1 MPIAHLLFTALLLF
15 SAPKIMAEEN
25 LSPPQSFFNQQQDFL
40 PINKAFSVMGEQ
52 ASDGNILLNWT
63 IAPGYYLY
71 KSRFNFISDDVSVGD
86 AVFPKGVIEDDPY
99 IGKTEIYKDSVSI
112 KLPIKKIEVSSAS
125 ALLKVAFQGCAEAG
139 FCYPPETID
148 VAIAINHHNIS
159 QPTTPQIV
167 SNTIKTVPEHS
178 ALVYVLF
185 AIIGGLILNLMPCVF
200 PILSIKVLSFKASA
214 ENPRRLKIHGW
225 VYTAGVVS
233 CFVFIAML
241 LMYLRHAGA
250 EIGWGFQLQNPP
262 FIMALT
268 ILFFM
273 MGLNLFGFFEIDL
286 ALSNKGHKLTQG
298 HHLKASFFTGLL
310 SVVVATPCTVP
321 LMAPAI
327 GFALTQSTIIS
338 LLIFASIGLGLALP
352 FLILTHYPA
361 LISRLP
367 KAGLWMQHVKQFLAF
382 PLFLTAI
389 WLLWVLGHQ
398 TSLNHALLVVIMC
411 AVLAFAVWLWQLNY
425 KKIMVV
431 LLVMAGI
438 AMYYGT
444 QHEQRIDEPFTQA
457 RFDEL
462 RLAGEP
468 IFINMTADWCITCL
482 VNERLALSTSAVRT
496 VIEQLNVR
504 YLKGDWTNQNP
515 EITAF
520 LNKFNRS
527 GVPLYVYYPAG
538 ANSKP
543 ILLPQLLTPN
553 IVIETISSKTVQ
565 Q

>member
-1 MPIAHLLFTALLLF
+1 MLIARLLFSALLLF
-15 SAPKIMAEEN
+15 SASSTVAEPN
-25 LSPPQSFFNQQQDFL
+25 LVPSFNQQQDFL
-40 PINKAFSVMGEQ
+40 PVNSAFAVMGEQ
-52 ASDGNILLNWT
+52 TSDGDILLNWT

-86 AVFPKGVIEDDPY
+86 AIFPKGIEENDPY
-99 IGKTEIYKDSVSI
+99 LGKTEIYKNNLSI
-112 KLPIKKIEVSSAS
+112 KLPIKKIAASASS
-125 ALLKVAFQGCAEAG
+125 ALLKVTFQGCAEAG

-148 VAIAINHHNIS
+148 VSIAINHHSIS
-159 QPTTPQIV
+159 RFTAPPTI
-167 SNTIKTVPEHS
+167 SNAIKAGPEHGV
-178 ALVYVLF
+178 LVYVLF
-185 AIIGGLILNLMPCVF
+185 AIVGGLILNLMPCVF
-200 PILSIKVLSFKASA
+200 PILSIKVLSFKANT
-214 ENPRRLKIHGW
+214 ENPHRLKVHGW

-233 CFVFIAML
+233 CFIFIAAL
-241 LMYLRHAGA
+241 LMYLRRAGA

-286 ALSNKGHKLTQG
+286 ALSNKGQILTEG
-298 HHLKASFFTGLL
+298 HHLKASYFTGLL
-310 SVVVATPCTVP
+310 SVAVATPCTVP

-338 LLIFASIGLGLALP
+338 LLIFANIGFGLALP

-361 LISRLP
+361 LIARLP

-389 WLLWVLGHQ
+389 WLLWVLGNQ
-398 TSLNHALLVVIMC
+398 TSLNHVLLVVVMC

-431 LLVMAGI
+431 LLVMASI
-438 AMYYGT
+438 AVYYGT
-444 QHEQRIDEPFTQA
+444 QHEQRIDEAFTQA

-468 IFINMTADWCITCL
+468 IFINMTADWCVTCL
-482 VNERLALSTSAVRT
+482 VNERIALSTSSVKNTLTRLG
-496 VIEQLNVR
+496 IH
-504 YLKGDWTNQNP
+504 YLKGDWTNQNS

-553 IVIETISSKTVQ
+553 TVIETISSKTVQ
-565 Q
+565 